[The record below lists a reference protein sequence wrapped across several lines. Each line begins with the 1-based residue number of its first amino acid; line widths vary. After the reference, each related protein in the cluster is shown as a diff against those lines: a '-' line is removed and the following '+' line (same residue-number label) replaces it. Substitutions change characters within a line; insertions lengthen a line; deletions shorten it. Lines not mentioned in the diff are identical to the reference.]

1 VSFVRFKLL
10 TKCKLVVKSGDF
22 LLILPIISVMAGL
35 VGEYEVKLDNKGRFL
50 FPSGLRKQ
58 LSPAAQ
64 ENFMLNK
71 GFEDCLTLYPMNEW
85 EKLSEKL
92 SKMNLF
98 KPKNR
103 MFYRLFHQGAKAM
116 SLDGVGRMLI
126 PVAHME
132 RVGLEKDVMLI
143 AYNDRIEIWDKT
155 KYFELIEGNITD
167 FADLADEV
175 MGDLG
180 NDDE

>member
-1 VSFVRFKLL
+1 M
-10 TKCKLVVKSGDF
+10 
-22 LLILPIISVMAGL
+22 IGL
-35 VGEYEVKLDNKGRFL
+35 VGEFEVKMDAKGRFL

-71 GFEDCLTLYPMNEW
+71 GFEECLTLYPMNEW
-85 EKLSEKL
+85 EKISEKL

-103 MFYRLFHQGAKAM
+103 MFYRLFHQGAKQVM
-116 SLDGVGRMLI
+116 LDNVGSVHV
-126 PVAHME
+126 PVTHME
-132 RVGLEKDVMLI
+132 RVGLKKEVMLI
-143 AYNDRIEIWDKT
+143 AYNDRIEIWDKS
-155 KYFELIEGNITD
+155 KYFEMIEGSMAD

-175 MGDLG
+175 MGDL
-180 NDDE
+180 DDDKE

>member
-1 VSFVRFKLL
+1 
-10 TKCKLVVKSGDF
+10 VVKSGRN
-22 LLILPIISVMAGL
+22 LLILPIINAMTGL
-35 VGEYEVKLDNKGRFL
+35 VGEFEVKLDAKGRFL

-71 GFEDCLTLYPMNEW
+71 GFEECLTLYPMNEW
-85 EKLSEKL
+85 EKISEKL

-103 MFYRLFHQGAKAM
+103 MFYRLFHQGAKQV
-116 SLDGVGRMLI
+116 SLDNVGRIHI

-132 RVGLEKDVMLI
+132 RVGLEKDAMLI
-143 AYNDRIEIWDKT
+143 AYNDRIEIWDKSS
-155 KYFELIEGNITD
+155 YFEMIEGNMAD
-167 FADLADEV
+167 FADVADEV
-175 MGDLG
+175 MGDL

>member
-1 VSFVRFKLL
+1 
-10 TKCKLVVKSGDF
+10 VVKSGRN
-22 LLILPIISVMAGL
+22 LLILPIINAMTGL
-35 VGEYEVKLDNKGRFL
+35 VGEFEVKLDAKGRFL

-71 GFEDCLTLYPMNEW
+71 GFEECLTLYPMNEW
-85 EKLSEKL
+85 EKISEKL

-103 MFYRLFHQGAKAM
+103 MFYRLFHQGAKQV
-116 SLDGVGRMLI
+116 SFDNVGRIHI

-132 RVGLEKDVMLI
+132 RVGLEKDAMLI
-143 AYNDRIEIWDKT
+143 AYNDRIEIWDKSS
-155 KYFELIEGNITD
+155 YFEMIEGNMAD

-175 MGDLG
+175 MGDL